1 MNVLS
6 SLLNFI
12 GGKISD
18 FNTRLT
24 TLTNNY
30 TSLNAYTVLDITRV
44 ISTTYMTDT
53 QFNRLAARRRGNM
66 LFLYFNAEFTSTGFN
81 ASSDFQTI
89 ATISGWPT
97 GYNTYATIPNQND
110 STKVMVLEVRLDGAV
125 RVYSTKPISG
135 WYRTH
140 VCVPINT

>member
-12 GGKISD
+12 GNKISD
-18 FNTRLT
+18 FESRIT
-24 TLTNNY
+24 TLATNY
-30 TSLNAYTVLDITRV
+30 TKLNAYTVLDITRV
-44 ISTTYMTDT
+44 ISTTYMSDT
-53 QFNRLAARRRGNM
+53 QFGRVAARRRGNM
-66 LFLYFNAEFTSTGFN
+66 LFLYFNAEFTSTGLN
-81 ASSDFQTI
+81 ASSDFVTI
-89 ATISGWPT
+89 ATISGWTT

-110 STKVMVLEVRLDGAV
+110 STKVMVLEVRLDGTV

-140 VCVPINT
+140 VCVPCSV